1 MKSQRLSE
9 RCRIETAAKMTANM
23 QADSECVLALSKLI
37 ITFTLRDRAQFRIA
51 PEDHPDGRRLGLIES
66 DRQALALA

>member
-1 MKSQRLSE
+1 MKLQRLSE

-37 ITFTLRDRAQFRIA
+37 ITFTL
-51 PEDHPDGRRLGLIES
+51 DGRPKLIWWDVARNGIMHLPS
-66 DRQALALA
+66 SMILAKARIG